1 MHAGRWETMLFP
13 DTRIMPNAGVED
25 PFLYIDQHTK
35 VLHAVFHNQIEG
47 VWKSNLTD
55 LRL

>member
-35 VLHAVFHNQIEG
+35 VFASGNKHFRGTRACQPRF
-47 VWKSNLTD
+47 
-55 LRL
+55 